1 MMQICMPSAPAFPV
15 ECTVLG
21 SERDRQFPEPAFHG
35 RMVTTAADYHAV
47 AAVGYEGAQYF
58 VKLTAWHGLFRTAA
72 DGRQRAI
79 VIEQ

>member
-1 MMQICMPSAPAFPV
+1 MV
-15 ECTVLG
+15 DTVDQHPG
-21 SERDRQFPEPAFHG
+21 
-35 RMVTTAADYHAV
+35 HAV